1 MSQNWCGATFRSFLW
16 ENAARTL
23 GHQSTVRP
31 GALFTSA
38 FLFRKNQTASNV
50 PKSPLKISEFRDV
63 FWLNNVKKTVDLVK
77 RGTSL
82 KCFVNV
88 FGFWVS
94 GSSIREHWQ
103 SWKGLL
109 TDVQHSIDPRCKL
122 DKKYMYKTF
131 TRNAWKIHWKYT
143 RYKTQKAETISRHMP
158 NQGSQKVVISV
169 YP

>member
-1 MSQNWCGATFRSFLW
+1 MVLGRQIETYLSISRRLQFICQKIVQNINPTKRNVSELMWCDFSLFSL
-16 ENAARTL
+16 ENAACTL
-23 GHQSTVRP
+23 GNQSTVRP

-63 FWLNNVKKTVDLVK
+63 FWLNNVKKTADLVK

-122 DKKYMYKTF
+122 DKKY
-131 TRNAWKIHWKYT
+131 IH
-143 RYKTQKAETISRHMP
+143 I
-158 NQGSQKVVISV
+158 
-169 YP
+169 